1 MIKVMARGQ
10 KSAEVLIY
18 DPIGADW
25 FGNGVTAKRFRDDL
39 EAMGDVAE
47 ITVRINSPGGEVFDG
62 LTIYNTLKEHPAKVT
77 VHVDGLAASI
87 ASVIAMA
94 GDRIVMGE
102 GAMFMVHSPWTVA
115 MGNAD
120 NMRATADMLDKVEVG
135 LVDAYV
141 SRTGKARAAVQ
152 KWMEGET
159 WFTRDEAI
167 AAGLATEIAAITA
180 DQGEPLAFG
189 PLKVAAQ
196 QQFRAFAAVMQERTQ
211 IPAIVPDKSE
221 SAGADEETTMTVE
234 NKSSV
239 PNTDIEA
246 ARQAGIAA
254 ERARVNE
261 IKARFGR
268 FADSH
273 RALLDAC
280 VEDPACTAEAAST
293 KLLAKLGEG
302 SEPLAPRVAIT
313 RDSRDAFLEGA
324 GKALEARVGLGAR
337 EIGNEYNGKDLS
349 AIAEKALNI
358 AGISTTGLTRDGV
371 ARKVLAVHTSSDFPN
386 LLSVTAGKVLRQAY
400 DNFPDTWSTFAAAG
414 SVSDFKVHPRIQLG
428 SFGNLATIPEGS
440 EYTYGTT
447 AENYENASAVTK
459 GRAIA
464 LTRQM
469 IVNDDLGGFNR
480 RAAIMGRSAKR
491 TVNTDVYAFLTS
503 GASNRGPTSIDTG
516 QYFNATAAT
525 TAGGHANLTATGTAI
540 SVASLGV
547 GRTLMR
553 RQRDNT
559 NTETLNIQPAVL
571 VVPVGKE
578 DLARE
583 LLASTTDFS
592 SANANKP
599 NIYRNAFTV
608 VSDPYLDGI
617 SATAWYLFANP
628 ADVAAFEVV
637 FLDGN
642 QTPFVDDMIDFDTDA
657 MKFKIRLD
665 YGVAIGDWRGG
676 YKNEGA

>member
-39 EAMGDVAE
+39 EAMGDVSE
-47 ITVRINSPGGEVFDG
+47 IVVRINSPGGEVFDG
-62 LTIYNTLKEHPAKVT
+62 LSIYNTLKDHPAKIT

-102 GAMFMVHSPWTVA
+102 GAMFMVHSPWTIA
-115 MGNAD
+115 AGNAD
-120 NMRATADMLDKVEVG
+120 NMRETADMLDKVEVG

-141 SRTGKARAAVQ
+141 SRTGNPRATVQ

-159 WFTRDEAI
+159 WFTRDEAL
-167 AAGLATEIAAITA
+167 AAGLATEIAGVES
-180 DQGEPLAFG
+180 DVPVAFG

-196 QQFRAFAAVMQERTQ
+196 QQFRAFAAVMANRSQ
-211 IPAIVPDKSE
+211 IPAIVPDTSK

-234 NKSSV
+234 NTSSV
-239 PNTDIEA
+239 PNTDIQDA
-246 ARQAGIAA
+246 LQRGMAA
-254 ERARVNE
+254 ERARVAD

-280 VEDPACTAEAAST
+280 VADPACTADAAAA

-302 SEPLAPRVAIT
+302 AEPLAPRVSVT
-313 RDSRDAFLEGA
+313 RDSREAFLEGA
-324 GKALEARVGLGAR
+324 GKALEARVGLGTR
-337 EIGNEYNGKDLS
+337 EVGNEFNGLGLAD
-349 AIAEKALNI
+349 IAQKALNI
-358 AGISTTGLTRDGV
+358 AGISTTGLTRDGI
-371 ARKVLAVHTSSDFPN
+371 ARKVLATHTSSDFPQ
-386 LLSVTAGKVLRQAY
+386 LLSVTAGKVLRAAY
-400 DNFPDTWSTFAAAG
+400 DNFPDTWSAFAAAG

-447 AENYENASAVTK
+447 AENYENASAITK

-480 RAAIMGRSAKR
+480 RAAIMGRAAKR
-491 TVNTDVYAFLTS
+491 TVNSDVYAYLTS
-503 GASNRGPTSIDTG
+503 GASNHGPTSTDTG
-516 QYFNATAAT
+516 QYFNATAVT
-525 TAGGHANLTATGTAI
+525 TAGGHANLTSSGTAL

-547 GRTLMR
+547 GRTAMR
-553 RQRDNT
+553 KQKDAT
-559 NTETLNIQPAVL
+559 LTETLNIQPAVL

-583 LLASTTDFS
+583 LLASTTDPS
-592 SANANKP
+592 QSNANKP

-608 VSDPYLDGI
+608 VSDPYLDGV

-665 YGVAIGDWRGG
+665 YGVAIGDWRAG
-676 YKNEGA
+676 YKNVGA